1 MAVMLCVRH
10 PLSLRNV
17 DDLLSERGVGICHEM
32 VRFWWNRF
40 GPMFAD
46 EIRRGERHYRWRST
60 DHEGEILETYVTK
73 KRYKSAALRFL
84 KKTQK
89 RHCRAETFVTDRLRS
104 YPAALAEWQI
114 IAARGWPPFGARAT
128 NGEELRLVYV
138 SDPKLALSRVLSQTL
153 TTISFH

>member
-17 DDLLSERGVGICHEM
+17 EDLLSERGGGICHEM

-73 KRYKSAALRFL
+73 KTIQICGFAVFEEDTEAAL
-84 KKTQK
+84 
-89 RHCRAETFVTDRLRS
+89 
-104 YPAALAEWQI
+104 P
-114 IAARGWPPFGARAT
+114 G
-128 NGEELRLVYV
+128 
-138 SDPKLALSRVLSQTL
+138 
-153 TTISFH
+153 